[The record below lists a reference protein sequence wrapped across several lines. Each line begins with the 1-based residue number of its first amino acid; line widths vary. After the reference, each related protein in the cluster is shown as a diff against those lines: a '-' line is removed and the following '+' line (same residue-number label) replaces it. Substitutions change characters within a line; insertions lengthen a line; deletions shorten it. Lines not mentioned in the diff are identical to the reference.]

1 MVKTNYRITYILLL
15 LFLILLV
22 IGINTGEVEAVL
34 EKGISICLSCMGI
47 E

>member
-1 MVKTNYRITYILLL
+1 MKRTGYGISYALLL
-15 LFLILLV
+15 LFLMLLV
-22 IGINTGEVEAVL
+22 LGINTGEVEAVL